1 MTQDDTILSENDIID
16 EKESKKLES
25 LLMKILIQNLSEN
38 VNTNNGKIQLSDT
51 TDTIVKK
58 SLKKFYNTKEY
69 SESIIRYLTK
79 IEDVSKLKLE
89 IYRKKGLFINAS
101 EINPHQRLAIDEHL
115 SYLNENG
122 LNTRFNQPLRKII
135 YSNIYAG
142 RSQNDLETQLKNY
155 VTEKETLTKYI
166 KQTAIQGA
174 DAYTAIIDQKITD
187 KYIDRITGYTIVGSL
202 IETSSPQCRYC
213 VEKLKRKIKKDDW
226 RTIKE
231 IADQN
236 GLIKGTEFKN
246 LPTNK
251 LHHGCRHTFTPEI
264 E

>member
-1 MTQDDTILSENDIID
+1 MRPEDTILSENDILT
-16 EKESKKLES
+16 ENEGKKLEI
-25 LLMKILIQNLSEN
+25 LLMNILIKNISDN
-38 VNTNNGKIQLSDT
+38 ININNGKIQLSDT

-69 SESIIRYLTK
+69 SESIIKYLTK
-79 IEDVSKLKLE
+79 IEDVSKLKLD
-89 IYRKKGLFINAS
+89 IYRKKGLLINSS
-101 EINPHQRLAIDEHL
+101 EINPAQKLAIEEHL

-122 LNTRFNQPLRKII
+122 LNSRFNQPLRKII

-142 RSQNDLETQLKNY
+142 SSQNELEAQLKNY
-155 VTEKETLTKYI
+155 VTGKEALTKYI

-187 KYIDRITGYTIVGSL
+187 KYIGRVVGYTIVGSL
-202 IETSSPQCRYC
+202 IETSSPQCKYC

-226 RTIKE
+226 KTIQE
-231 IADQN
+231 IAAQN
-236 GLIKGTEFKN
+236 GLIKGTDFKN

-251 LHHGCRHTFTPEI
+251 LHWGCRHLFTPEI